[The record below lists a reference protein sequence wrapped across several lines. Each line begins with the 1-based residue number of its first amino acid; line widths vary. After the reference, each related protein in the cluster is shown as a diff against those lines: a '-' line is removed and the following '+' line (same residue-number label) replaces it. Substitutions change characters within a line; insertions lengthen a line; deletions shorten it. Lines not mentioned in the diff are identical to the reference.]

1 MGSKKSFKRKV
12 FFLNVK
18 TIQECEGVWKDGKLI
33 NSKKNLRIII

>member
-18 TIQECEGVWKDGKLI
+18 TIQECDGVVIDHGFNDK
-33 NSKKNLRIII
+33 